1 MKIEIS
7 GKNVNVSDA
16 MRNRI
21 EGKMNKFERYFNSEV
36 EALVNLSQVKNSQ
49 IVEITIP
56 LKNGAIIRVEETN
69 FDMISSID
77 KAFEKLS
84 RQIRRH
90 KTALK
95 KRYQTHESIRFE
107 EIEPL
112 EGEEAGSA
120 DEEIRIV
127 RTKAFPIKPMDPE
140 EAIMQMNLLGHNFFV
155 FLNAETEEVNV
166 VYGRKNGGYGLIEP
180 VID

>member
-1 MKIEIS
+1 MKIEIL
-7 GKNVNVSDA
+7 GKNVIVNDA
-16 MRNRI
+16 LRDRI
-21 EGKMNKFERYFNSEV
+21 EGKMSKFEKYFNQEV
-36 EALVNLSQVKNSQ
+36 EAIINLSQVKNSQ

-56 LKNGAIIRVEETN
+56 LKNGAIVRVEETN
-69 FDMISSID
+69 FDMITSVD
-77 KAFEKLS
+77 RAFEKLS

-112 EGEEAGSA
+112 EGEESA
-120 DEEIRIV
+120 DEEIQIV

-140 EAIMQMNLLGHNFFV
+140 EAIMQMNLLGHSFFV
-155 FLNAETEEVNV
+155 FLNAQTEEVIV
-166 VYGRKNGGYGLIEP
+166 VYG
-180 VID
+180 

>member
-1 MKIEIS
+1 MKIEIL
-7 GKNVNVSDA
+7 GKNVIVNDA
-16 MRNRI
+16 LRDRI
-21 EGKMNKFERYFNSEV
+21 EGKMSKFEKYFNQEV
-36 EALVNLSQVKNSQ
+36 EAIINLSQVKNSQ

-56 LKNGAIIRVEETN
+56 LKNGAIVRVEETN
-69 FDMISSID
+69 FDMITSVD
-77 KAFEKLS
+77 RAFEKLS

-112 EGEEAGSA
+112 EGEESA
-120 DEEIRIV
+120 DEEIQIV

-140 EAIMQMNLLGHNFFV
+140 EAIMQMNLLGHSFFV
-155 FLNAETEEVNV
+155 FLNAQTEEVNV